1 MFTNLVEVESGLSYG
16 SIFRASISLPL
27 MALGPPPMVTAGLT
41 AEDAA
46 REVVQ
51 DVAEMAAARFQ
62 RDPTDVE

>member
-1 MFTNLVEVESGLSYG
+1 
-16 SIFRASISLPL
+16 
-27 MALGPPPMVTAGLT
+27 MVTASLT

-46 REVVQ
+46 REVIQ